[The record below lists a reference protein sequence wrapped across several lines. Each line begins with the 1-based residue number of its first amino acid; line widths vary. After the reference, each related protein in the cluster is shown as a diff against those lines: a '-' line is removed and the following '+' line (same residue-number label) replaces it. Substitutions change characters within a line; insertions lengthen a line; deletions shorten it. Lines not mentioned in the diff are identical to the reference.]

1 VNRPR
6 IVGGGSWSGSGS
18 DAPGGGGGS
27 GAGGRG
33 PRDGDHSGTSAGVGG
48 RLHVVRVAPAKL
60 NLTLAVLGRRDD
72 GYHSLHSV
80 MVPLTLGDALTVSV
94 APAGATED
102 SLRIAGIALSA
113 APDNLILRA
122 IAATRTAVRAGSGSA
137 VETPPL
143 AARLL
148 KRIPVA
154 AGLGGGS
161 SDAAAAIDAA
171 LAVWNAGLTADQ
183 AAAVAVSLG
192 SDVPFF
198 MARGAALVT
207 GRGEFVEPLEE
218 MLGEPPAVL
227 LVTPPLPLSTAAVFS
242 AFAAGAD
249 PRTALERSL
258 PGAASELTAY
268 TVSESLSASM
278 RSGLS
283 AAALVGLAEKLA
295 AANDLLLPAQSIAV
309 GLRPFA
315 ASLARLLGRPVGQSG
330 SGPTLW
336 VLYQSLPEAR
346 KAARLVRLGLLEGRL
361 PALGEDQA
369 FVAATSIAVRPADQ
383 PNADNGPD
391 LGADHRPSD
400 GSDSR
405 PKRPS
410 TVHNGFSRGAIRRSE
425 APAEPL
431 TPNGDDPR

>member
-6 IVGGGSWSGSGS
+6 IVGGGSGS
-18 DAPGGGGGS
+18 DTSGGGGGV
-27 GAGGRG
+27 GGGGRG
-33 PRDGDHSGTSAGVGG
+33 PRDGDHSGSAVGEGG

-60 NLTLAVLGRRDD
+60 NLTLAILGRRDD

-80 MVPLTLGDALTVSV
+80 MVPLTLGDALTASV

-122 IAATRTAVRAGSGSA
+122 IAATRTAIRAGSGSA
-137 VETPPL
+137 FETPPL
-143 AARLL
+143 AARLM

-171 LAVWNAGLTADQ
+171 LAVWNAALTADQ
-183 AAAVAVSLG
+183 AGAVAASLG

-198 MARGAALVT
+198 LARGAALVT
-207 GRGEFVEPLEE
+207 GRGEFVEPLGE
-218 MLGEPPAVL
+218 MVGEPPAVL
-227 LVTPPLPLSTAAVFS
+227 LVTPPLALSTAAVFT

-258 PGAASELTAY
+258 PGAASEPSAY
-268 TVSESLSASM
+268 AVSENLSASM

-283 AAALVGLAEKLA
+283 AAALIGLAEKLA

-336 VLYQSLPEAR
+336 VLYQTLPEAR

-361 PALGEDQA
+361 PALGEDQT

-383 PNADNGPD
+383 PSADHGPD
-391 LGADHRPSD
+391 HGPS
-400 GSDSR
+400 GGPDSR

-410 TVHNGFSRGAIRRSE
+410 TVHNGFSGGAIRRSE
-425 APAEPL
+425 APAEPR

>member
-1 VNRPR
+1 
-6 IVGGGSWSGSGS
+6 
-18 DAPGGGGGS
+18 
-27 GAGGRG
+27 
-33 PRDGDHSGTSAGVGG
+33 
-48 RLHVVRVAPAKL
+48 
-60 NLTLAVLGRRDD
+60 
-72 GYHSLHSV
+72 

-94 APAGATED
+94 APTGATED

-143 AARLL
+143 AARLM

-171 LAVWNAGLTADQ
+171 LTVWNAALTAEQ
-183 AAAVAVSLG
+183 AGAVAASLG

-198 MARGAALVT
+198 LARGAALVT
-207 GRGEFVEPLEE
+207 GRGEFVEPLGE

-227 LVTPPLPLSTAAVFS
+227 LVTPPLALSTAAVFA

-258 PGAASELTAY
+258 PGAASERSAY
-268 TVSESLSASM
+268 AVSENLSASM

-283 AAALVGLAEKLA
+283 AAALIGLAEKLA

-336 VLYQSLPEAR
+336 VLYQTLPEAR

-361 PALGEDQA
+361 PALGEDQT

-383 PNADNGPD
+383 PS
-391 LGADHRPSD
+391 ADHGPSD
-400 GSDSR
+400 GPDSR

-410 TVHNGFSRGAIRRSE
+410 TVHNGFTGGAIRRSE
-425 APAEPL
+425 APAEPR